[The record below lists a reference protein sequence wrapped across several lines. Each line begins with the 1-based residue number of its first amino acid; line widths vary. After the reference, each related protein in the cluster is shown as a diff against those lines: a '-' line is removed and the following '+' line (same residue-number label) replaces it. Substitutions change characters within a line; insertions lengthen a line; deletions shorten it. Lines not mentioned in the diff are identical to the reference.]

1 VDPELT
7 EPPAPAL
14 GVAVDYDPAVWLAGP
29 TDHDTDAWIAGAFTA
44 CASDFGVLEGTAE
57 ATYLLRLLTDFAAAD
72 FSGDFRFLRLRGL
85 TDAPLAALLTV
96 YVGAPA
102 EELAAALV
110 TFDEDATYYDRKPRI
125 VEIDPARGL
134 RRSLVFSV
142 DDGIRSA
149 IHYHRRVEEWAVDV
163 LLTCAGA
170 DLKATALGLPDL
182 DHLAGAVWLVDAE
195 GRRR

>member
-1 VDPELT
+1 MDTELT
-7 EPPAPAL
+7 DQAAPAL

-29 TDHDTDAWIAGAFTA
+29 TDPDTETWIAGAFAA
-44 CASDFGVLEGTAE
+44 CAADFGVTEGTAE
-57 ATYLLRLLTDFAAAD
+57 ATYLRRLLADFAAAD
-72 FSGDFRFLRLRGL
+72 FPGDFRFLRLRGL

-102 EELAAALV
+102 DELAAALV
-110 TFDEDATYYDRKPRI
+110 TFDEDATYYDRKPQI
-125 VEIDPARGL
+125 IDIDQARGL

-142 DDGIRSA
+142 DDGIRST
-149 IHYHRRVEEWAVDV
+149 IHYHRRVEEWQVDV

-182 DHLAGAVWLVDAE
+182 DQLADAVWLVDAE
-195 GRRR
+195 GHRR